1 MPPETQAAPLQQV
14 VNPQPIYTGQSNL
27 IQALDY
33 FLAAPSIPLALK
45 QEFHVM
51 WENVVFGN
59 YDAFDILLLESK
71 FREWCILLKWYI
83 PDQQWGNSLVFE
95 DVQGSRIK
103 EMKLDLS
110 MLITMLQM
118 EFHINLTR
126 GKGGFTVKEMT
137 TTRLFSRQESTE
149 QEKKK
154 GWRLF

>member
-1 MPPETQAAPLQQV
+1 
-14 VNPQPIYTGQSNL
+14 
-27 IQALDY
+27 
-33 FLAAPSIPLALK
+33 
-45 QEFHVM
+45 M